1 MQLIGQAVRHQMFG
15 KGVVTAREEGTLTVC
30 FAGGEK
36 KFLYPDAFEKHLV
49 LKNQALQDKV
59 AGILHAR
66 EEEERTRQ
74 RKWQEEQERSLALR
88 SLKLSPNSQAV
99 FALQPEEK
107 ERVFSRW
114 SVSTG
119 CYLSGSDKGRPRI
132 PERMKPNSMCLLTV
146 RAKEAPEEERRIA
159 GAFMVG
165 EEFVGS
171 LCRDGVIQSHP
182 QHRLY
187 LEEAQRPLFWPYVV
201 GDSAAQRW
209 GKAAFKYFSS
219 QAGQRILYDLA
230 ASLAGGEHGQQAE
243 AFYQYFCQVNRLRR
257 RSAAQGTAKPEER

>member
-1 MQLIGQAVRHQMFG
+1 MCGPEGAARCGEACVMRMRKIVILCLMLAAVL
-15 KGVVTAREEGTLTVC
+15 AC
-30 FAGGEK
+30 AAG
-36 KFLYPDAFEKHLV
+36 
-49 LKNQALQDKV
+49 
-59 AGILHAR
+59 
-66 EEEERTRQ
+66 
-74 RKWQEEQERSLALR
+74 
-88 SLKLSPNSQAV
+88 
-99 FALQPEEK
+99 
-107 ERVFSRW
+107 
-114 SVSTG
+114 
-119 CYLSGSDKGRPRI
+119 CSD
-132 PERMKPNSMCLLTV
+132 
-146 RAKEAPEEERRIA
+146 RAEAPEEERRIA